1 MAEASKKLSVY
12 KLFQAILMVKDGK
25 TQTNSDD
32 TEPGAGDSL
41 FEQQAGKKPP
51 GILLEFL
58 DFLRQNKRWW
68 LTPIIVI
75 LLILSFLIALTNTAI
90 GPALYLLF

>member
-1 MAEASKKLSVY
+1 
-12 KLFQAILMVKDGK
+12 MVKERNTQPNPDAAKSEADG
-25 TQTNSDD
+25 
-32 TEPGAGDSL
+32 SL
-41 FEQQAGKKPP
+41 FERQASEKPP

-58 DFLRQNKRWW
+58 DFLRHNKRWW
-68 LTPIIVI
+68 LTPIIVV